1 MKQHV
6 YLSMTPE
13 SLIASHLPPD
23 EFGNYLA
30 TGTKKRLRGQ
40 AIFLE
45 LNPAKMPDLP
55 IDYMNQ
61 RLVPYADG
69 EPKRSL
75 YLSIYRVLEK
85 IPLEAM
91 LNLYLVT
98 DDGKV
103 LELKSVPFPLD
114 KQEITHLYQQFNP
127 ISTRVAS
134 KLSPPEFIAFLT
146 DTRKPVSAPSIFMVE
161 LKLNKLA
168 RHPEAPIH
176 DLPYPN
182 PDHLKDC
189 LTVLMLSEHRLT
201 KTVIRQFKEELSYR
215 TIKTGFFV
223 GNRDDQLYYAF
234 PSLDELEGPYYSWW
248 RSALTQCF

>member
-1 MKQHV
+1 MKKYL
-6 YLSMTPE
+6 YLSITPE
-13 SLIASHLPPD
+13 SLVASHLPPA

-30 TGTKKRLRGQ
+30 IGTRKRLRGQ

-45 LNPAKMPDLP
+45 LNPAKMPNLP
-55 IDYMNQ
+55 IDYMNE
-61 RLVPYADG
+61 RLVPYANG
-69 EPKRSL
+69 EPKRSV
-75 YLSIYRVLEK
+75 YLSIYRVLEN
-85 IPLEAM
+85 IPVEAM

-114 KQEITHLYQQFNP
+114 KQDIIHLYQQFNP

-146 DTRKPVSAPSIFMVE
+146 DTEKPVSAPSIFMAE
-161 LKLNKLA
+161 LKLNKLS

-189 LTVLMLSEHRLT
+189 LSTLMLSEHRLT
-201 KTVIRQFKEELSYR
+201 KTVIRQFKGELSYR

-223 GNRDDQLYYAF
+223 GNRDDYLHYAF
-234 PSLDELEGPYYSWW
+234 PSIDELEGPYYSWW